1 MKSCKQKISILLFCL
16 CVFLSGCASC
26 QTGHHSVSVGVCS
39 KCNQIVG
46 QDLVQKIGVY
56 LESSATRASS
66 AALKLTIITDYDNF
80 YDGFYTQALKFIED
94 MKSINA
100 DYDNAIE
107 LCGNIPEL
115 RDLKASIID
124 LQSALPLSVS
134 GSDHES
140 FHAFTDDVQTFSN
153 KGVIMSIEYQKVLD
167 LVELS

>member
-1 MKSCKQKISILLFCL
+1 MKNFKRKISILLFCL

-46 QDLVQKIGVY
+46 QDLVRKIGVY
-56 LESSATRASS
+56 LESSATRASN
-66 AALKLTIITDYDNF
+66 AAFNLTIITDSDS
-80 YDGFYTQALKFIED
+80 FYTQILKCIEK
-94 MKSINA
+94 MKPIND
-100 DYDNAIE
+100 DYNKAIE

-115 RDLKASIID
+115 QDLKSSIID
-124 LQSALPLSVS
+124 LQSALPLSIS
-134 GSDHES
+134 GSDS
-140 FHAFTDDVQTFSN
+140 QSIQAYADNVQTFSN